1 MTYKYVCD
9 HCKQIIDRN
18 INYVHVDYYNN
29 IESKYFAR
37 DFHIDCF
44 NYKFSTDIRKIE
56 ET

>member
-1 MTYKYVCD
+1 MTYRYVCD